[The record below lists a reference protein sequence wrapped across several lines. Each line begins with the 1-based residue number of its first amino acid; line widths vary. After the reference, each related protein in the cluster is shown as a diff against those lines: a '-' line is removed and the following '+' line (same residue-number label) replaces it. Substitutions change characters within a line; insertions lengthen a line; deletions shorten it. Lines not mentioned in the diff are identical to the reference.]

1 MQSQSFLKS
10 LGASSLT
17 ALILCCT
24 ACGGGEATQAQTDA
38 VSGNNGTTGTTV
50 GDLTVVSGSNS
61 TPAGAALLTLAVEK
75 PTNEQ
80 DAARFLTQAT
90 FGPTKAEVTKVMTG
104 GFKQWLNDQ
113 FALPLPAKNHLAYWD
128 ERSAAGPS
136 MSTQVNASMRDV
148 ISSFWAHAI
157 AGDDQL
163 RQRVAFALS
172 EIFVVSMADTC
183 ADQNARGTADYLDML
198 GRNAFGSYR
207 KRLEDVAM
215 HPIMGCY
222 LSHIHNAKEDA
233 AKGRIPDE
241 NFAREVMQ
249 LFSIGLYELNVD
261 GTRKQANGQDIATY
275 GPSDIA
281 GMAKVFTGFSWECP
295 LPKDDGCFDRGTS
308 YSMGQMSEP
317 NKWIQPMR
325 PYSRFHSASE
335 KAFLHTKVAAQ
346 DPADPSA
353 SLKFALDTLAQ
364 HPNVGPFIGKQL
376 IQRLVT
382 SNPSPQYVERV
393 SSAFQASGGNL
404 KAMVYAI
411 LTDPEARDMN
421 AALASE
427 TFGKVRE
434 PILRLT
440 ALLRA
445 YGAKS
450 KTGSYLISFTSEGS
464 IALNQQ
470 PLSSPTVFNFFRP
483 GYTPPRSNTSNAGSN
498 LVAPEMQI
506 VNETSVAGYVNFM
519 RGVVT
524 NGVGEPGYFGTN
536 PASNAP
542 PDVRLEYMDDFD
554 NGVRKLADKPADFV
568 EDINQRLLY
577 GSMSATLK
585 KDLTDLVSGIK
596 YGEVS
601 TTQNYRMATA
611 LLITLASPEFLVQ
624 R

>member
-24 ACGGGEATQAQTDA
+24 ACGGGEATQAQTNA
-38 VSGNNGTTGTTV
+38 VSGNNGTTG

-183 ADQNARGTADYLDML
+183 VDQNARGTADYLDML

-207 KRLEDVAM
+207 KLLEDVAM

-222 LSHIHNAKEDA
+222 LSHIHNAKEDPT
-233 AKGRIPDE
+233 KGRIPDE

-249 LFSIGLYELNVD
+249 LFSIGLYELNAD
-261 GTRKQANGQDIATY
+261 GTRKQANGKDIATY

-325 PYSRFHSASE
+325 PYSRFHSVSE
-335 KAFLHTKVAAQ
+335 KAFLRTKMTSQ

-353 SLKFALDTLAQ
+353 SQKFALDTLAQ
-364 HPNVGPFIGKQL
+364 HANVGPFIGKQL

-393 SSAFQASGGNL
+393 SNAFQASGGNL

-440 ALLRA
+440 AVLRA

-450 KTGSYLISFTSEGS
+450 RTGSYLVSFTSEGS
-464 IALNQQ
+464 FSLNQQ
-470 PLSSPTVFNFFRP
+470 PLTSPTVFNFFRP
-483 GYTPPRSNTSNAGSN
+483 GYTPPGSYTAKAPGK

-506 VNETSVAGYVNFM
+506 VNEISVAGYVNFM
-519 RGVVT
+519 RGLLLT
-524 NGVGEPGYFGTN
+524 GIGDMGYYGTT
-536 PASNAP
+536 PAAGTP
-542 PDVRLEYMDDFD
+542 PDIRLGYLDDPND
-554 NGVRKLADKPADFV
+554 VVRKLSEKPADFV

-577 GSMSATLK
+577 GAMSATLR
-585 KDLTDLVSGIK
+585 KDLTDLISGIN
-596 YGEVS
+596 YAEAS
-601 TTQNYRMATA
+601 TTQNYRIATA

>member
-24 ACGGGEATQAQTDA
+24 ACGGGEATQAQTSSA
-38 VSGNNGTTGTTV
+38 NNGTDG
-50 GDLTVVSGSNS
+50 GNLTANS
-61 TPAGAALLTLAVEK
+61 ATNASLDGVAVLSLAVEQ
-75 PTNEQ
+75 PANDQ

-90 FGPTKAEVTKVMTG
+90 FGPTKAEVAKVMNG
-104 GFKQWLNDQ
+104 GFKQWLNEQ
-113 FALPLPAKNHLAYWD
+113 FDMPPPAKNHLAYWD
-128 ERSAAGPS
+128 ERDAVGQTMNPKIGGS
-136 MSTQVNASMRDV
+136 VRDV

-157 AGDDQL
+157 GGDDQL

-172 EIFVVSMADTC
+172 EIFVVSMATTC
-183 ADQNARGTADYLDML
+183 PAVNSRGTADYLDML
-198 GRNAFGSYR
+198 GRDAFGSYR
-207 KRLEDVAM
+207 KLLEDVAM
-215 HPIMGCY
+215 HPVMGCY

-241 NFAREVMQ
+241 NFAREIMQ
-249 LFSIGLYELNVD
+249 LFSIGLYELNAD

-275 GPSDIA
+275 GPTDIA
-281 GMAKVFTGFSWECP
+281 GMAKVFTGFSWDCP

-308 YSMGQMSEP
+308 YATGMMTEP
-317 NKWIQPMR
+317 NKWVLPMR
-325 PYSRFHSASE
+325 PYTRFHSASE
-335 KAFLHTKVAAQ
+335 KAFLRTKLAAQ

-393 SSAFQASGGNL
+393 SNAFKASGGNL
-404 KAMVYAI
+404 KAMIYAI
-411 LTDPEARDMN
+411 LTDPEARDMK
-421 AALASE
+421 AALDSE

-450 KTGSYLISFTSEGS
+450 RTGSYIISFTDEGS
-464 IALNQQ
+464 YGLNQQ
-470 PLSSPTVFNFFRP
+470 PMYSPTVFNFFRP
-483 GYTPPRSNTSNAGSN
+483 GYVSPGSAMSKAPGG

-519 RGVVT
+519 REVVA
-524 NGVGEPGYFGTN
+524 VGIGDTGHFGTKAPVGT
-536 PASNAP
+536 PA
-542 PDVRLEYMDDFD
+542 DVRLEYMD
-554 NGVRKLADKPADFV
+554 NLQSEVRTLSEKPANLV

-577 GSMSATLK
+577 GAMSDTLR
-585 KDLTDLVSGIK
+585 KDLIDLISPIK
-596 YGEVS
+596 YLEPD
-601 TTQNYRMATA
+601 TTQNYRIWSA
-611 LLITLASPEFLVQ
+611 LIVTLASPEFLVQ